1 MTWFKVDDKLWG
13 HPKWMSLPPGAR
25 ALWVT
30 AGSYCA
36 SNETDG
42 ILPASALLALGGRR
56 RDAEALVEAGLWDAV
71 DPAPRRR
78 AAKIPPRSS
87 QNPATSQPENDHA
100 TDSAKPRRGR
110 NSQPT
115 HAYRFHDWE
124 DYQPT
129 RAQVRA
135 ERDAARDRQRAAR
148 ERAKSKGVSRRDTTV
163 SHGVSSGA
171 PSRPVPSR
179 PSSPLTPRSHVA
191 LLLGWQEE
199 DERLDHLDSLLAT
212 QRVRSPKAWIT
223 ACHEAGDLETA
234 LRDHAQAK
242 ADPWAN
248 LPMLDDVTPP
258 PPGGE
263 PT

>member
-42 ILPASALLALGGRR
+42 IVPTSALLALGGRR

-87 QNPATSQPENDHA
+87 QNPATSQPENDHG

-135 ERDAARDRQRAAR
+135 ERDAAR
-148 ERAKSKGVSRRDTTV
+148 ERMRNVRSSRKGSDVRPNNSRTSPEVRD
-163 SHGVSSGA
+163 
-171 PSRPVPSR
+171 PRPDPSR

-191 LLLGWQEE
+191 GLLGWQEE

-212 QRVRSPKAWIT
+212 QRVRSPKAWIN

-248 LPMLDDVTPP
+248 LPMLDDVATPR
-258 PPGGE
+258 PGGD